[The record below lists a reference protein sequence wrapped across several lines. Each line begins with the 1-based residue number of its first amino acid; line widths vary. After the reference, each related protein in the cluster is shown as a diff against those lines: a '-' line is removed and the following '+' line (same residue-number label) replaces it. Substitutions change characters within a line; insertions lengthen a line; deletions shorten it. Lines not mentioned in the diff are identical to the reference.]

1 MHIFTVTYVKL
12 YKLIDFF
19 FFADLFGEH
28 LGLYKIK
35 SFYFI
40 HDRTQYFYV
49 CHVLTIVKWESH
61 FYNGNL
67 VWTQHW
73 CFCTPPCLSTDMN
86 LYLVCWASFH
96 FSPKID
102 VHKTF
107 LTRHKV
113 WDQIQHAFCY
123 HHHWIHT
130 PFHENGC
137 SVVVFF
143 FSCCSFFMK
152 TSGAPTEHAQ
162 RAPCQCFLQRVGHVT
177 WEGTVLVRE
186 ARL

>member
-67 VWTQHW
+67 VWAQHW
-73 CFCTPPCLSTDMN
+73 CFCTPPCLSTDIN

-143 FSCCSFFMK
+143 FLLLFLLHEDQRSSNWACPESAMSMLSTESWSCDLRRD
-152 TSGAPTEHAQ
+152 GACA
-162 RAPCQCFLQRVGHVT
+162 GS
-177 WEGTVLVRE
+177 
-186 ARL
+186 